1 MSNGEAKYESREV
14 AAEATQLSRETE
26 GPARKSKRK
35 QIVILASVAIAVIL
49 LGSWVLVRSFSNKS
63 KTQEAKAASDK
74 ATQTPTVMVAY
85 VVSQEVN
92 KELRLPGELHAY
104 QNVAIYPKVQGFVES
119 INVDRGSVVKR
130 GQLLIRMS
138 APELASHTSEAE
150 ARVSAARQ
158 QRLEMESR
166 VQSVREQRAEAAAKL
181 AVDEGTYRRLKAAA
195 ATPGVVAENDVDIAR
210 GAVEAD
216 KARIRLIE
224 QNEKAAQSVV
234 QSQKEN
240 EKATRDAA
248 NSVRDIESYLRITA
262 PFDGVVTERNVD
274 RGSLVG
280 PSSGPAS
287 TPMLRLQQ
295 ITRLRLIVPV
305 PESDVAGVVA
315 GSRVNFTVPA
325 FPGENF
331 GGVLQRVSHMLD
343 EKTRT
348 MPVELDVINDS
359 GRLAPGMFPEVMWP
373 THRPKPSLFV
383 PASAIATTTERSFV
397 IRIRNGVTEW
407 VNVKRGVSMGDL
419 VEIFGELE
427 ENDLVAVRGTDELRA
442 GTLVATRQAQPAP
455 SPR

>member
-1 MSNGEAKYESREV
+1 MTSEDNQEMIETGEPTGR
-14 AAEATQLSRETE
+14 
-26 GPARKSKRK
+26 SKRK
-35 QIVILASVAIAVIL
+35 RIAILVAVVIAAVLIL
-49 LGSWVLVRSFSNKS
+49 SLVLVWSRNRNSQTQQA
-63 KTQEAKAASDK
+63 KTTTDK
-74 ATQTPTVMVAY
+74 PAQPPTVITTY
-85 VVSQEVN
+85 VISQTVN

-119 INVDRGSVVKR
+119 VNVDRGSLVKR
-130 GQLLIRMS
+130 GQVLIRMS

-150 ARVSAARQ
+150 ARVRAAQ
-158 QRLEMESR
+158 EQRVEMEAR
-166 VQSVREQRAEAAAKL
+166 VSSIREQRAEAAAKL

-248 NSVRDIESYLRITA
+248 TSVRDIESYLRITA

-280 PSSGPAS
+280 PSSGSAS

-305 PESDVAGVVA
+305 PEDDVAGVTS

-325 FPGENF
+325 FPGESF
-331 GGVLQRVSHMLD
+331 AGVLQRISHMLD

-359 GRLAPGMFPEVMWP
+359 GRLAPGMFPEVLWP

-383 PASAIATTTERSFV
+383 PPSAIATTTERSFV

-407 VNVKRGVSMGDL
+407 VNVKRGISMGDL
-419 VEIFGELE
+419 VEVFGELD

-442 GTLVATRQAQPAP
+442 GTLVATKQAQQSP

>member
-1 MSNGEAKYESREV
+1 MSSEESKRELHGTGS
-14 AAEATQLSRETE
+14 EDTQLATETE
-26 GPARKSKRK
+26 TPTRSRKR
-35 QIVILASVAIAVIL
+35 IAVLVTVAIAAALIVVI
-49 LGSWVLVRSFSNKS
+49 VLVWSANKNPQPQQA
-63 KTQEAKAASDK
+63 KTATDK
-74 ATQTPTVMVAY
+74 AVPIVMATY
-85 VVSQEVN
+85 VVSQNVN

-119 INVDRGSVVKR
+119 VNVDRGSVVKR
-130 GQLLIRMS
+130 GQVLIRMS

-150 ARVSAARQ
+150 ARVRAAQ
-158 QRLEMESR
+158 EQRVEMEAR
-166 VQSVREQRAEAAAKL
+166 VSSIREQRAEAAAKL

-216 KARIRLIE
+216 KARIRLLE

-248 NSVRDIESYLRITA
+248 TSVRDIESYLRITA

-280 PSSGPAS
+280 PSSGSAS

-305 PESDVAGVVA
+305 PEDDVAGVTS
-315 GSRVNFTVPA
+315 GSRVNFSVPA

-331 GGVLQRVSHMLD
+331 AGVLQRISHMLD

-359 GRLAPGMFPEVMWP
+359 GRLAPGMFPEVLWP

-383 PASAIATTTERSFV
+383 PPSAIATTTERSFV

-407 VNVKRGVSMGDL
+407 VNVKRGISMGDL
-419 VEIFGELE
+419 VEVFGELE

-442 GTLVATRQAQPAP
+442 GTLVATKQAQQSP